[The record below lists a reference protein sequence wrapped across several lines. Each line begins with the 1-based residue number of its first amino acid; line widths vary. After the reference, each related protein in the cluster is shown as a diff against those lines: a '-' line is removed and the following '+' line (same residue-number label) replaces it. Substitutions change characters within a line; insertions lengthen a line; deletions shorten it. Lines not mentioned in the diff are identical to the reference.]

1 MNINS
6 PVTKTAKPLKIVVI
20 GGSGLIGS
28 QVVQK
33 LRKLGHEVLAA
44 SPSSGV
50 NTITGK
56 GLAEA
61 LAGAEVVVDV
71 ANSPSFE
78 DKAVMEFF
86 ETAGRNILAAEA
98 AAGVKHHVA
107 LSVVGTERLQD
118 SGYFRAK
125 LAQEKLI
132 EGAKIP
138 YTIVRATQ
146 FFEFVGAIA
155 QAATQGDTVRLSPAL
170 FQPVASEDVADAVA
184 DAALEEPVNGITE
197 VGGPAKVSM
206 AGLVRRFL
214 TATQDPKKVIEDPEA
229 GYFGMKVN
237 DQSLTTGDNARI
249 GATSF
254 DDWFSRSLA
263 TK

>member
-1 MNINS
+1 MNTTS
-6 PVTKTAKPLKIVVI
+6 PSSKPLKIVVI
-20 GGSGLIGS
+20 GGTGLIGS

-33 LRKLGHEVLAA
+33 LRAQGHEVLAA

-50 NTITGK
+50 NTITGE
-56 GLAEA
+56 GLAAA
-61 LAGAEVVVDV
+61 LAGAHTVVDV

-86 ETAGRNILAAEA
+86 QTAGRNIVAAEA

-125 LAQEKLI
+125 LAQEEMIK
-132 EGAKIP
+132 GSKIP

-146 FFEFVGAIA
+146 FFEFVGAIT
-155 QAATQGDTVRLSPAL
+155 QAATQGDTVRISPAL
-170 FQPVASEDVADAVA
+170 FQPVASEDVAAAVA
-184 DAALEEPVNGITE
+184 DAAMAEPLNGMTE
-197 VGGPAKVSM
+197 VAGPEKISLSGM
-206 AGLVRRFL
+206 VRKFL
-214 TATQDPKKVIEDPEA
+214 SASGDTKKVIEDPDA

-237 DQSLTTGDNARI
+237 DQSLTAGDKARI
-249 GATSF
+249 GALSF

-263 TK
+263 VK